1 MNISRTLK
9 ISSISKKDEIG
20 RVLNSG
26 KKVYTKVGLIFLASD
41 MQDESLKVAF
51 LIKKNCGS
59 AVKRNYI
66 KRILRHFVREFYNLF
81 KSHNR
86 IIFLYRYKG
95 DVDYNLLKRE
105 FVEALK

>member
-9 ISSISKKDEIG
+9 ISSISKKDEISSI
-20 RVLNSG
+20 LNNS
-26 KKVYTKVGLIFLASD
+26 KKVYTKLGLIFLASD
-41 MQDESLKVAF
+41 VQNESLKAAF

-81 KSHNR
+81 NSHNR
-86 IIFLYRYKG
+86 IIFLYRFKG

>member
-1 MNISRTLK
+1 MNISRTLN
-9 ISSISKKDEIG
+9 ISSINKKDEIG

-26 KKVYTKVGLIFLASD
+26 KKVYTKLGLIFLASD
-41 MQDESLKVAF
+41 DLDASLKAAF

-66 KRILRHFVREFYNLF
+66 KRILRHFVRECYKLF
-81 KSHNR
+81 KSYNR

-95 DVDYNLLKRE
+95 DVDYSLLKRE